1 MTCRFLFICTWM
13 GLSWLA
19 VEVMASLPFSLMS
32 QAQPLPK
39 RPAAAALN
47 LFLNSSREPKDSSMA
62 ALRPAE
68 GPLLPVFH
76 AKLSTALPVIGRIT
90 SKGAA

>member
-1 MTCRFLFICTWM
+1 MTCRFLSIGTWM

-19 VEVMASLPFSLMS
+19 VEVMASLPSSLMS

-62 ALRPAE
+62 DLRPAE

-76 AKLSTALPVIGRIT
+76 KDTALPVSSGI
-90 SKGAA
+90 SS